1 MTTTPDTA
9 PTTALPELV
18 MPWPVPALRG
28 RVRSVPEDFVVRE
41 TLSFEPSG
49 AGEHAFVR
57 IRKRG
62 LDTAAVVRRLA
73 ACAGV
78 RARAVGIAGRKDRHA
93 VTEQWFSV
101 HLPGRPDPDW
111 SVLEDADL
119 QVLAVTRNAR
129 KLRLGALTGNRFCLV
144 LRDLRGDRAGAQAVL
159 ARIRDHGLP
168 NYFGAQRFG
177 HAGANTARARRL
189 LVDGA
194 ALENRLDRSMA
205 LSAARSA
212 IFNAVLAARVRA
224 GTWDRLLPGDVLM
237 LDGRHSVFRAL
248 DDDPALPDRL
258 RALEVHPTGPLWGIG
273 PSLTDSDCAALEAR
287 VAQDSGGLA
296 AGLERIGMQAARRAL
311 RVRARDL
318 AWTWAGT
325 HLTLEFGLPAGAF
338 ASVLVQAL
346 GAFQAGGPEPSE

>member
-1 MTTTPDTA
+1 
-9 PTTALPELV
+9 
-18 MPWPVPALRG
+18 MPWPVPVLTG
-28 RVRSVPEDFVVRE
+28 RMRTMPEDFAVRE

-49 AGEHAFVR
+49 AGEHVFLRV
-57 IRKRG
+57 RKRG
-62 LDTAAVVRRLA
+62 LDTAAVVQRLA

-101 HLPGRPDPDW
+101 HLPGRPGPDW
-111 SVLEDADL
+111 SVLEDADV

-129 KLRLGALTGNRFCLV
+129 KLRLGALTGNRFRVV
-144 LRDLRGDRAGAQAVL
+144 LRDVAGDRAAAQAVL

-194 ALENRLDRSMA
+194 ALESRLDRSMA
-205 LSAARSA
+205 LSAARSS
-212 IFNAVLAARVRA
+212 IFNAVLAERVRA
-224 GTWDRLLPGDVLM
+224 GTWDRLMPGDVLM
-237 LDGRHSVFRAL
+237 LDGRHSVFRAQ
-248 DDDPALPDRL
+248 DNDPALPVRV

-273 PSLTDSDCAALEAR
+273 TPLTDSACAALEAR
-287 VAQDSGGLA
+287 VAQESAGLA
-296 AGLERIGMQAARRAL
+296 AGLERIGMAAARRAL
-311 RVRARDL
+311 RVRAGDL

-325 HLTLEFGLPAGAF
+325 DLTLEFGLPAGAF

-346 GAFQAGGPEPSE
+346 GQFHTGAPEAVD